1 LEAHVLDLPVGEK
14 QPLLCPTLAKRKV
27 SGKYGLSIQFHK
39 ILAAAEI
46 KQETVAATGEAGHT
60 FNKYTFHSL
69 RHSFV
74 SELANAGIAPDV
86 RQLLAGHSDDRSH
99 AVYTHT
105 QLATLRAAVAKLPR
119 LATELMTD

>member
-1 LEAHVLDLPVGEK
+1 MA
-14 QPLLCPTLAKRKV
+14 T
-27 SGKYGLSIQFHK
+27 SGNRS
-39 ILAAAEI
+39 
-46 KQETVAATGEAGHT
+46 
-60 FNKYTFHSL
+60 S

-105 QLATLRAAVAKLPR
+105 QLDTLRAAVKKLPVIN
-119 LATELMTD
+119 T